1 MKKHLTTLLV
11 ILLFIIGLSVLL
23 YPTVS
28 NYVNQKNASR
38 AIDSYNAALADAS
51 QAELRSWFDAA
62 TAYNRSLFEN
72 PSAFYLPELIAGY
85 NETLDITGTG
95 IMGYIDI
102 EKIKVHLPIYHGVDD
117 VILQVA
123 VGHLPGTSLPV
134 GGQNTHTV
142 LSGHRGLPSSRLFTD
157 LDDLE
162 EGDIFT
168 ITVLSQVI
176 TYQVDQIKIVLP
188 SESDDLQIVPGKD
201 YCTLITCTP
210 YGINSHR
217 MLVRGVRI
225 DNIENED
232 GDRPMVFVPNDA
244 MRIDPLIIIP
254 IALVPMLLIMFLI
267 LLIFSSIRRLWK
279 RLATKEVN
287 DGNETN

>member
-1 MKKHLTTLLV
+1 MKKHLSTLFVIILFLV
-11 ILLFIIGLSVLL
+11 GLSVLL

-28 NYVNQKNASR
+28 DYINTKNASR
-38 AIDSYNAALADAS
+38 VIADYNATLADVS
-51 QAELRSWFDAA
+51 QEDLRKWFDEA
-62 TAYNRSLFEN
+62 TAYNRSLFET
-72 PSAFYLPELIAGY
+72 PSAFYLPDLVAGY

-102 EKIKVHLPIYHGVDD
+102 DKIKVHLPIYHGVDD

-134 GGQNTHTV
+134 GGTNTHTV

-168 ITVLSQVI
+168 ITVLNRVI
-176 TYQVDQIKIVLP
+176 TYQIDQIKVVLP
-188 SESDDLQIVPGKD
+188 SESEDLQIVPGKD
-201 YCTLITCTP
+201 YCTLLTCTP

-225 DNIENED
+225 DNIETEEEHI
-232 GDRPMVFVPNDA
+232 VFVPNEA
-244 MRIDPLIIIP
+244 MQIDPLIIIP
-254 IALVPMLLIMFLI
+254 IVAIPMLLVAFIVLI
-267 LLIFSSIRRLWK
+267 IVLKLRKLR
-279 RLATKEVN
+279 
-287 DGNETN
+287 

>member
-1 MKKHLTTLLV
+1 MKKHLSTLFVIILFLV
-11 ILLFIIGLSVLL
+11 GLSVLL

-28 NYVNQKNASR
+28 DYLNTKNASR
-38 AIDSYNAALADAS
+38 VIADYNATLADVS
-51 QAELRSWFDAA
+51 QEDLRKRFDEAI
-62 TAYNRSLFEN
+62 AYNRSLFET
-72 PSAFYLPELIAGY
+72 PSAFYLPDLIAGY

-102 EKIKVHLPIYHGVDD
+102 DKIKVHLPIYHGVDD

-134 GGQNTHTV
+134 GGTNTHTV

-162 EGDIFT
+162 EGDTFT
-168 ITVLSQVI
+168 ITVLNRVI
-176 TYQVDQIKIVLP
+176 TYQIDQIKIVLP
-188 SESDDLQIVPGKD
+188 SESEDLQVVPGKD
-201 YCTLITCTP
+201 YCTLVTCTP

-225 DNIENED
+225 DNIESED
-232 GDRPMVFVPNDA
+232 EEEHIVFVPNEA

-254 IALVPMLLIMFLI
+254 IVAIPMLLVAFIVLI
-267 LLIFSSIRRLWK
+267 IVLKLRKLR
-279 RLATKEVN
+279 
-287 DGNETN
+287 

>member
-1 MKKHLTTLLV
+1 MKKHLSTLFVIILFLV
-11 ILLFIIGLSVLL
+11 GLSVLL

-28 NYVNQKNASR
+28 DYINTKNASR
-38 AIDSYNAALADAS
+38 VIADYNATLADVS
-51 QAELRSWFDAA
+51 QEDLRKWLDEA
-62 TAYNRSLFEN
+62 TAYNRSLFET
-72 PSAFYLPELIAGY
+72 PSAFYLPDLVAGY

-102 EKIKVHLPIYHGVDD
+102 DKIKVHLPIYHGVDD

-134 GGQNTHTV
+134 GGTNTHTV

-168 ITVLSQVI
+168 ITVLNRVI
-176 TYQVDQIKIVLP
+176 TYQIDQIKVVLP
-188 SESDDLQIVPGKD
+188 SETDDLQIVPGKD
-201 YCTLITCTP
+201 YCTLLTCTP

-225 DNIENED
+225 DNIETEEEHI
-232 GDRPMVFVPNDA
+232 VFVPNEA
-244 MRIDPLIIIP
+244 MQIDPLIIIP
-254 IALVPMLLIMFLI
+254 IVAIPMLLVAFIVLI
-267 LLIFSSIRRLWK
+267 IVLKLRKLR
-279 RLATKEVN
+279 
-287 DGNETN
+287 

>member
-1 MKKHLTTLLV
+1 MKKHLSTLFVIILFLV
-11 ILLFIIGLSVLL
+11 GLSVLL

-28 NYVNQKNASR
+28 DYINTKNASR
-38 AIDSYNAALADAS
+38 VIADYNATLADVS
-51 QAELRSWFDAA
+51 QEDLRKWFDEAI
-62 TAYNRSLFEN
+62 AYNRSLFET
-72 PSAFYLPELIAGY
+72 PSAFYLPDLVAGY

-102 EKIKVHLPIYHGVDD
+102 DKIKVHLPIYHGVDD

-134 GGQNTHTV
+134 GGTNTHTV

-168 ITVLSQVI
+168 ITVLNRVI
-176 TYQVDQIKIVLP
+176 TYQIDQIKVVLP
-188 SESDDLQIVPGKD
+188 SETDDLQIVPGKD
-201 YCTLITCTP
+201 YCTLLTCTP

-225 DNIENED
+225 DNIETEEEHI
-232 GDRPMVFVPNDA
+232 VFVPNEA
-244 MRIDPLIIIP
+244 MQIDPLIIIP
-254 IALVPMLLIMFLI
+254 IVAIPMLLVAFIVLI
-267 LLIFSSIRRLWK
+267 IVLKLRKLR
-279 RLATKEVN
+279 
-287 DGNETN
+287 

>member
-1 MKKHLTTLLV
+1 MKKHLSTLFVIIFFLV
-11 ILLFIIGLSVLL
+11 GLSVLL

-28 NYVNQKNASR
+28 DYINTKNASR
-38 AIDSYNAALADAS
+38 VIADYNATLADVS
-51 QAELRSWFDAA
+51 QEDLRKWFDEA
-62 TAYNRSLFEN
+62 TAYNRSLFETPN
-72 PSAFYLPELIAGY
+72 AFYLPELIAGY

-102 EKIKVHLPIYHGVDD
+102 DKIKVHLPIYHGVDD

-134 GGQNTHTV
+134 GGTNTHTV

-162 EGDIFT
+162 EGDTFT
-168 ITVLSQVI
+168 ITVLNRVI
-176 TYQVDQIKIVLP
+176 TYQIDQIKIVLP
-188 SESDDLQIVPGKD
+188 SESEDLQVVPGKD
-201 YCTLITCTP
+201 YCTLVTCTP

-225 DNIENED
+225 DNIESED
-232 GDRPMVFVPNDA
+232 DEEHIVFVPNEA

-254 IALVPMLLIMFLI
+254 IVAIPMLLVAFIVLI
-267 LLIFSSIRRLWK
+267 IVLKLRKLR
-279 RLATKEVN
+279 
-287 DGNETN
+287 